1 MQRDKNADKRLEY
14 NRKIASKERESDE
27 LYLEERQV
35 KNQIENFEIVM
46 MQGFRKLQEIEDNI
60 NKRGT
65 LVWNYDETFQKQKY
79 LSNVIRQQQ
88 EGLEHSYRSVRF
100 QVENE
105 REQLQRERDNLAW
118 D

>member
-1 MQRDKNADKRLEY
+1 MQRDKNANKRLEY
-14 NRKIASKERESDE
+14 NRKIALKEQESDE
-27 LYLEERQV
+27 LYLEEWQA
-35 KNQIENFEIVM
+35 KNQIENFETVM

-60 NKRGT
+60 NKRGG

-79 LSNVIRQQQ
+79 LSNLIRQQQ
-88 EGLEHSYRSVRF
+88 DELENSYQSARF

-105 REQLQRERDNLAW
+105 REQLQRERDTLAW